1 MYLVL
6 PSSSTKMEQAALEL
20 LVREERSARLGRDA
34 GIAILRLAAC
44 PEDSLACIESLRQA
58 CEISDCTCCLGLIL
72 AADYRDGTIEALL
85 ETAGRKHLQVARVV
99 SLRDPT
105 VDVGAT
111 YNAMLSDFS
120 DLRESPW
127 QMLCGDA
134 VRFRAPLRAY
144 LDLLREYPDVGL
156 VTGEPSDDVPAFA
169 RRSGFFLKQH
179 EAARQFIIRGGLLHR
194 LLPLK
199 GANASDVCRWMTER
213 TPSSLARLGFHCAAV
228 PEGIVG
234 FDSSFRER
242 PGEGTG
248 FDGPEPPDGLASGLR
263 RLKASAFLLA
273 DGGCGHDAKVFFV
286 GAVGSRTSLRRP
298 RKGTA
303 TAQAQCPP
311 DEELRLLAASALDAP
326 FHRALR
332 YYPAASLDSAHGDLR
347 YLDPAA
353 GDQETGWFSL
363 EETAELEVA
372 LDSARAGA
380 DAPSIAR
387 ALTEWCSGLDCE
399 AAENFVRELI
409 QAAVLVP
416 DLSRMCAQPSSLP
429 ELFRLVAGMM
439 PRGPLPRR
447 LMTAARLLPRREG
460 SVPEAL
466 AAFRRLQETIVVLPS
481 PLKASLEIRHER
493 PPTLNESE
501 VRELEAAVHL
511 LLLLQPTPKRQLQIE
526 SFRSRFCE
534 VYGAQEVPLLEALDR
549 FRFPEEHPP
558 RVAAELD
565 RRRILL
571 ARVTETLAAGDSE
584 LRLQSADVEALAHA
598 EWRCVPPAARA
609 SVEFWQST
617 AGRQYF
623 VRFVDPAGISSQGL
637 GDAPFAVL
645 DPWGPLR
652 PDRPGL
658 SEVLVSVRD
667 GRVSLRSGV
676 TGLSIAPAPEL
687 AARSR
692 ELGIHSLFQFLSAVS
707 HDGVLGHAVW
717 TWGDLSSAPYLPRVT
732 LGRCLLVRASWRV
745 TPSLLRRIERGQF
758 GKLPR
763 LLKFEEL
770 TFDLDA
776 KTDVRELLRRARAA
790 PGSRF
795 EEALPNHSEGTAK
808 STADGG
814 FLWLDLAT
822 SALEPTE
829 HVDSRPIP
837 HALGPE
843 RAPVWRRTTETLVDL
858 VFAGTH
864 CGSPRLGNRG
874 VFVDSLSSECGRQG
888 LRFVHCSTHDQAE
901 RMRDAIESG
910 RLRVRCLVNYL
921 LSDPSFRSPNR
932 LPIAVKDRGGVVL
945 NDPEAGFHSGKAYL
959 HAELAKR
966 GVELPRTIIWRRW
979 QSFDVLLRNGL
990 EELGAPLVCKSSSGG
1005 GGRDLVISLDAKRED
1020 LEELRLR
1027 DPKVAYLVQ
1036 EFVRPTVF
1044 GRRPAWFRVY
1054 YCLGAVFPTFQA
1066 WTNWPGQEFPRGT
1079 AARSVSAAPARRVD
1093 PAWIHSATAT
1103 EVSRRDRERY
1113 GLSRLNEITRIIAEI
1128 SGFEFFSCEI
1138 AAVQDQGQLR
1148 FLPIDYVNNLTY
1160 MRAQSEVGPKGI
1172 PDRVAHRIARHLTAT
1187 LARTSHRARKGFITG
1202 SA

>member
-1 MYLVL
+1 M
-6 PSSSTKMEQAALEL
+6 SRFSTDMERAALEL
-20 LVREERSARLGRDA
+20 LVAEEYSPGLGRNA
-34 GIAILRLAAC
+34 GIAILRLAAD
-44 PEDSLACIESLRQA
+44 PEDSLTCIESLRQA
-58 CEISDCTCCLGLIL
+58 CEVSDCTCCLGLIL
-72 AADYRDGTIEALL
+72 AADYHDGTIQALL
-85 ETAGRKHLQVARVV
+85 ETAGGRHLQVARVV

-105 VDVGAT
+105 AEVGAA
-111 YNAMLSDFS
+111 YNAMLSDLPG
-120 DLRESPW
+120 LRESPW
-127 QMLCGDA
+127 QMLCDDA
-134 VRFRAPLRAY
+134 VRFRAPLRVY
-144 LDLLREYPDVGL
+144 LDLLGKHPDVGL

-169 RRSGFFLKQH
+169 RRSGFFLKHH
-179 EAARQFIIRGGLLHR
+179 EAARQLVIRGGLLHR

-199 GANASDVCRWMTER
+199 GATASDVCRWMTER

-228 PEGIVG
+228 PEGITGV
-234 FDSSFRER
+234 DSSFRER
-242 PGEGTG
+242 PGEGAG
-248 FDGPEPPDGLASGLR
+248 LAGPEPPDALASPLR

-273 DGGCGHDAKVFFV
+273 ECGGGLDAKVFFV
-286 GAVGSRTSLRRP
+286 GALGSRTALRRP

-303 TAQAQCPP
+303 TAEAQCLP
-311 DEELRLLAASALDAP
+311 DEALRLLGATALDAP
-326 FHRALR
+326 LHRALR
-332 YYPAASLDSAHGDLR
+332 YYPTASLTSAHGDLR
-347 YLDPAA
+347 YLDPS
-353 GDQETGWFSL
+353 GDDQEAGWFSL
-363 EETAELEVA
+363 EETEELEVA

-387 ALTEWCSGLDCE
+387 ALTESCSGLDCE
-399 AAENFVRELI
+399 TAEDFVRELI
-409 QAAVLVP
+409 LAAVLVP

-429 ELFRLVAGMM
+429 ELVRLVVDMM
-439 PRGPLPRR
+439 PRGPLRRR
-447 LMTAARLLPRREG
+447 LVAAARLLSRREG

-466 AAFRRLQETIVVLPS
+466 AAFRRLEETIATLPS
-481 PLKASLEIRHER
+481 PLTASLAVRHER
-493 PPTLNESE
+493 PPTLNASE

-511 LLLLQPTPKRQLQIE
+511 LLCLQPSPKRQLQIE

-549 FRFPEEHPP
+549 LRFPEERPP
-558 RVAAELD
+558 RAAAELD
-565 RRRILL
+565 RRRLLL
-571 ARVTETLAAGDSE
+571 ARVTETLAAEDPE
-584 LRLQSADVEALAHA
+584 LRFQFADVEALAHE
-598 EWRCVPPAARA
+598 EWRCPPLAARA
-609 SVEFWQST
+609 GVEFWRST

-623 VRFVDPAGISSQGL
+623 VRFVDRSGVPSKGL
-637 GDAPFAVL
+637 GDAPFAAL

-652 PDRPGL
+652 PNRPGL
-658 SEVLVSVRD
+658 SEVLVSVRE
-667 GRVSLRSGV
+667 GRVSLRSSV
-676 TGLSIAPAPEL
+676 TGLPIAPAPEL

-692 ELGIHSLFQFLSAVS
+692 QVGTHPLFQFLTAVA

-717 TWGDLSSAPYLPRVT
+717 TWGDLSSAPYLPRVA
-732 LGRCLLVRASWRV
+732 LGRCLLAPASWRA
-745 TPSLLRRIERGQF
+745 TPNLLRRIERGQL

-763 LLKFEEL
+763 LLKFGER

-776 KTDVRELLRRARAA
+776 RTDVRQLLRRARAA

-795 EEALPNHSEGTAK
+795 EEALPNHGEGTTK

-814 FLWLDLAT
+814 FFWLDLAT
-822 SALEPTE
+822 SALDPTE
-829 HVDSRPIP
+829 HTDSRPISGG
-837 HALGPE
+837 LGPE

-864 CGSPRLGNRG
+864 CGSPRLGIRG
-874 VFVDSLSSECGRQG
+874 VFVDSLASECRRQG
-888 LRFVHCSTHDQAE
+888 LHFVHCSTHDQTE

-932 LPIAVKDRGGVVL
+932 LPLTVKDRGGVVL

-966 GVELPRTIIWRRW
+966 GVDLPRTIIWRRW

-1005 GGRDLVISLDAKRED
+1005 GGRDLVISLDARRED

-1079 AARSVSAAPARRVD
+1079 AARSASAAPARRVD
-1093 PAWIHSATAT
+1093 PAWIHSATAS

-1138 AAVQDQGQLR
+1138 AAVQDQSQLR

-1187 LARTSHRARKGFITG
+1187 LARTSPRARTGFITG